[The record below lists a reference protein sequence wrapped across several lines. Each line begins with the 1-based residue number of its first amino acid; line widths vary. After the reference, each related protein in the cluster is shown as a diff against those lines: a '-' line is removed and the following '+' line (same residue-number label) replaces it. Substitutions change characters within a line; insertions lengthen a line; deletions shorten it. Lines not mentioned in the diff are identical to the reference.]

1 MFSFRVFLL
10 LVIPLISGCWHPMDL
25 SPAAMTKASNHMHL
39 SYVDQ
44 LRESVDHDETEELD
58 LDLPES

>member
-1 MFSFRVFLL
+1 
-10 LVIPLISGCWHPMDL
+10 MDL

-58 LDLPES
+58 FDLPES